1 MPMQALEQFEKR
13 IKRFE
18 QIIESNIEKR
28 VRLFEEHFE
37 QKVEQPFRRIER
49 KIGENI
55 EKRVRLIE
63 EHFERKVEQPFRRT
77 GEKIGRNIETHLR
90 RFERKNGIRLDDE
103 VRFIGSWIKKPL
115 AVGSVTPSGKVLA
128 RNMARYVDPD
138 SDGPVIELGPGTGP
152 VTEALV
158 EHGVDPSRLVLLEF
172 NPAFCQL
179 LRQRFPEAT
188 VIQGDAYRL
197 REALSDYA
205 RHHVSAVVSGLPLMT
220 KPLRTRMRLLRE
232 ALALLQPNA
241 PFVQFTYAVVPPIP
255 QLSGVKV
262 EASERIWRNVPPARV
277 WVYRQG

>member
-28 VRLFEEHFE
+28 VRLFEGTLE

-115 AVGSVTPSGKVLA
+115 AIGAVTPSGKVLA

-158 EHGVDPSRLVLLEF
+158 EHGVDPVAPRAARIQSGVLPAAA
-172 NPAFCQL
+172 PAFSRGDRHPGRRL
-179 LRQRFPEAT
+179 PAA
-188 VIQGDAYRL
+188 QGAVRL
-197 REALSDYA
+197 CAP
-205 RHHVSAVVSGLPLMT
+205 SG
-220 KPLRTRMRLLRE
+220 RRR
-232 ALALLQPNA
+232 
-241 PFVQFTYAVVPPIP
+241 
-255 QLSGVKV
+255 S
-262 EASERIWRNVPPARV
+262 SPACR
-277 WVYRQG
+277 